1 MIDDGWQYPRNTS
14 YQPVMVD
21 LMSFFHGGVEYA
33 ANSTFT
39 REELL
44 ELGPLDIKR
53 WLSNKAFG
61 DPDYNV
67 HQGDRP
73 LFARSSS
80 LEYCKKAV
88 SFFMPNRLPPWIDG
102 AGNPTKSAV
111 VNNLIREVRQF
122 EVRGE
127 GVSDQSMRAI
137 TEEEFRMTVDLFR
150 AQEDWTSKWKY
161 ATMAL
166 WQYHLIGRIDDVV
179 HFKTDDL
186 KAHARFSFAMQTKVR
201 WSKNVLEERR
211 CPDQIILGAMDPV
224 FCILANLGLY
234 LESYLCN
241 FPNSTYLFIS
251 HGTNT
256 GPKNLIQTYRLKLEK
271 VVLQSAAFQARSS
284 GDSRGVGTHSYRKF
298 PSQYAIDKGASPDD
312 VEIRGR
318 WKKRGNRVVFRYIDP
333 GQLYTDAKVAGLLCV
348 GGPAKYK
355 LKQGVEIADDWLF
368 QHVVPNIHNR
378 YPHDYNLCKLFSLTV
393 LFAAMDESIDV
404 PSDIRERVTAAYAA
418 LGMNETQPVV
428 KVPLY
433 VYRIEDRL
441 MIDEILQD
449 NDETTGGN
457 NTTGAIVNQLSAGI
471 MSHQALLVKLD
482 RMERQ
487 MNEQFGQVF
496 AMMEASNRLATNHY
510 HSMNSNIRRFGGT
523 IEGAFVVQRGTGRGR
538 QYADLVAH
546 GRGQQQEALLSH
558 NPRTLMELWRE
569 YKHGLDGRKPA
580 EQFTMAERNSRVG
593 GVKQKWYR
601 RSVVWHCIDRLVRG
615 GDTAQVAANKI
626 HQAYGYN
633 LSVSDL
639 INRMIRDKRTGGH
652 PNLR

>member
-1 MIDDGWQYPRNTS
+1 
-14 YQPVMVD
+14 
-21 LMSFFHGGVEYA
+21 
-33 ANSTFT
+33 
-39 REELL
+39 
-44 ELGPLDIKR
+44 
-53 WLSNKAFG
+53 
-61 DPDYNV
+61 
-67 HQGDRP
+67 
-73 LFARSSS
+73 
-80 LEYCKKAV
+80 
-88 SFFMPNRLPPWIDG
+88 MPNRLPPWIDG

-234 LESYLCN
+234 LESYWCN
-241 FPNSTYLFIS
+241 FPNSTYLLIS

-271 VVLQSAAFQARSS
+271 VVLQSAAFQACSS
-284 GDSRGVGTHSYRKF
+284 GDSHGIGT
-298 PSQYAIDKGASPDD
+298 A
-312 VEIRGR
+312 
-318 WKKRGNRVVFRYIDP
+318 
-333 GQLYTDAKVAGLLCV
+333 T
-348 GGPAKYK
+348 
-355 LKQGVEIADDWLF
+355 
-368 QHVVPNIHNR
+368 
-378 YPHDYNLCKLFSLTV
+378 
-393 LFAAMDESIDV
+393 
-404 PSDIRERVTAAYAA
+404 YAA

-457 NTTGAIVNQLSAGI
+457 NTTGAIVNQQSAGI

-510 HSMNSNIRRFGGT
+510 HSMNSNIRQFGGT
-523 IEGAFVVQRGTGRGR
+523 IEGAFVVQHGTGRGQ

-546 GRGQQQEALLSH
+546 GRGQQEALLSQ
-558 NPRTLMELWRE
+558 NPCTLMELWWE

-580 EQFTMAERNSRVG
+580 EQFTMAERNS
-593 GVKQKWYR
+593 
-601 RSVVWHCIDRLVRG
+601 
-615 GDTAQVAANKI
+615 
-626 HQAYGYN
+626 
-633 LSVSDL
+633 
-639 INRMIRDKRTGGH
+639 
-652 PNLR
+652 